1 MAGSFSQVV
10 PDRRAAPGPD
20 GQRDQELLEHARQA
34 QAARP
39 GHRPADAPP
48 DDRRHRRT
56 ATRGG
61 AAAAGCNRPPRDRH
75 VRCAGG
81 GGVVFGRRRA
91 QQQQR
96 RSKHAAVPRPQP
108 RRARGGRHVY
118 LAVAAA
124 GVPVLPPRPPRRG
137 GVQLPG
143 RWRRGVYVFQ
153 AIGTRPVHMMKL
165 EVKCYARYCLP
176 RSDL

>member
-20 GQRDQELLEHARQA
+20 GQRDQELLEHAHQA

-48 DDRRHRRT
+48 DRRHRRS

-61 AAAAGCNRPPRDRH
+61 AAAAGCNRPRGCH
-75 VRCAGG
+75 VRCAAPGGG
-81 GGVVFGRRRA
+81 GGVIFGRRQA
-91 QQQQR
+91 QQQR
-96 RSKHAAVPRPQP
+96 RRRGEHAAVPRPQP
-108 RRARGGRHVY
+108 RPARGGRHAH

-124 GVPVLPPRPPRRG
+124 GVPVLPPRPPRR
-137 GVQLPG
+137 
-143 RWRRGVYVFQ
+143 
-153 AIGTRPVHMMKL
+153 
-165 EVKCYARYCLP
+165 
-176 RSDL
+176 